1 MVPRATPGD
10 PALVL
15 IVEDDRDNREACAEY
30 LRFSGFHVEEARD
43 GIEALEKGLDL
54 LPDLILMDL
63 AIPDVDG
70 CEVTR
75 RLRRNPKTRHIPIV
89 ALTALVMPTDVQRAL
104 EAGCNAFIEKPC
116 HPDQLLIEIQRQLKQ
131 REKLVH

>member
-1 MVPRATPGD
+1 MPAAD
-10 PALVL
+10 DSALVL

-30 LRFSGFHVEEARD
+30 LRFSGFQVEEACD

-75 RLRRNPKTRHIPIV
+75 RLRRNPKTRHIPIL
-89 ALTALVMPTDVQRAL
+89 ALTALVRPVDIQRAMQ
-104 EAGCNAFIEKPC
+104 AGCNAFIEKPC
-116 HPDQLLIEIQRQLKQ
+116 RPNELLVEIRRQLNGGA
-131 REKLVH
+131 